1 MLLMQPV
8 ARHRFL
14 DFRLLDSLCVK
25 ANRLELLAR
34 IIPISWAENDS
45 AWAMHT
51 NTIESVESKLAEAR
65 DQLATLCAALDNV
78 HSGLLILD
86 GNLRAVYSNPALH
99 RMFKSFSAAEIR
111 SRKLS
116 YEELLRAARTA
127 SAVDLQDYVAK
138 RLAWV
143 RSGDPTPMD
152 LKMSND
158 TNLRC
163 HLAVLPDGGRMLIY
177 SDVTDMVR
185 HAEEM
190 ERLAT
195 TDGMTGIFNRR
206 HFMTLAD
213 LEWNKAC
220 RYDRPLSL
228 VLLDI
233 DYFKSIN
240 DTYGHPVG
248 DEVLVHLAKVAA
260 SCKRVPDVLA
270 RIGGEEFA
278 LLLPETELLQ
288 AQTAAERLRKEV
300 ATHPLATGPQ
310 VVRPTVSIGVAAKA
324 PNITT
329 FSQLVTAADKALYE
343 AKRAGRNRVICAL
356 DSFDEFR
363 PAHSPQRPSPAL
375 AE

>member
-1 MLLMQPV
+1 MHSEFATTMKDG
-8 ARHRFL
+8 AR
-14 DFRLLDSLCVK
+14 
-25 ANRLELLAR
+25 
-34 IIPISWAENDS
+34 
-45 AWAMHT
+45 
-51 NTIESVESKLAEAR
+51 TIESVESELSEATSH
-65 DQLATLCAALDNV
+65 LATLYAALDNV
-78 HSGLLILD
+78 DSGLLILD
-86 GNLRAVYSNPALH
+86 GKLRAVYSNPALH
-99 RMFKSFSAAEIR
+99 RMFKSFNAVEIR

-152 LKMSND
+152 LKMSNG
-158 TNLRC
+158 TTLRC

-177 SDVTDMVR
+177 SDVTDIVR
-185 HAEEM
+185 HAEEL

-195 TDGMTGIFNRR
+195 TDGMTGIYNRR

-240 DTYGHPVG
+240 DAYGHQAG

-260 SCKRVPDVLA
+260 SCKRAPDILA

-278 LLLPETELLQ
+278 LLLPETDLLQ
-288 AQTAAERLRKEV
+288 AQMAAERLRNEV
-300 ATHPLATGPQ
+300 ATHPLATAPQ
-310 VVRPTVSIGVAAKA
+310 AIRPTVSIGVAAKA
-324 PNITT
+324 ANITT

-343 AKRAGRNRVICAL
+343 ANRAGRNRVICAFG
-356 DSFDEFR
+356 SPDEPSR
-363 PAHSPQRPSPAL
+363 AHSAQQPSPAP